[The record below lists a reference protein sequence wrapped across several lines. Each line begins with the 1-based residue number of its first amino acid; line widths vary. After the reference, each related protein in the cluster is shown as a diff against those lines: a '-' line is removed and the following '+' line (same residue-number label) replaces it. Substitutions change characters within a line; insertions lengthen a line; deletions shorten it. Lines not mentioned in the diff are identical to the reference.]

1 MRLTLCVLI
10 ALSLACSS
18 AVAAETQQTAAGWT
32 ADDIERCRRSSSVG
46 PAKGGGLTLVD
57 RDLIQYEIGRTVHA
71 ADRRAASETVT
82 DTTWIR
88 KDFVL
93 KSNAC
98 REAVLSFSHSGSA
111 RGLEVLLNG
120 KALPFE
126 VVHTR
131 ARGYSGVYP
140 KDKFPK
146 GHNMY
151 HMNGKPFK
159 SWWRGGWQEVK
170 VAPKLLKMGT
180 NTVII
185 RAKTGRSCRF
195 YIEQSVYPNR
205 SAVSR
210 DGGKTWDFDRLSSN
224 RNLNGEYIVRL
235 LLGRHPASGWI
246 ESEPVD
252 LWPKVEGTDVAV
264 PARITNVN
272 TDWQMQIAGSLFV
285 TGANFEEARA
295 RAADKVPGI
304 KLLLRVGSTPAYDPK
319 TWTAWAD
326 AAELMAGKAHGKRL
340 ADGDHRYVQWRVELT
355 ASNDRTVAQVLKSI
369 KLIATVGPLPLP
381 PGLRITGSKI
391 EQPEIVR
398 PSHVFVHAKK
408 TRRLELLR
416 QQAKLDE
423 VVKGRTPGF
432 QQLRRIAQWIP
443 KLRAGNNAGGKLM
456 YFPTWDGLLF
466 WNVARSGDIGRMCT
480 TRGAFFVQCAT
491 ALGYRARPCIWSHA
505 IAEAWVD
512 DLGKW
517 VAFDP
522 SGGHY
527 FLVNGQ
533 PASLLAAAKAWKD
546 PKLEVRRAWNEKTTS
561 GVLKDRQVA
570 WYTRYFV
577 PMRSNFLESDEPREP
592 AHGKY
597 SFKYDG
603 HLRWL
608 HPKREPLPWFGFTTS
623 RDGDLAFTCNTVN
636 LHLARTSEPN
646 ALAVQMA
653 TDMPSPAKFEARRND
668 GEWKA
673 AKAPFRWTLTPGEN
687 TLEVR
692 GVNTFGLPGR
702 TATATVTVPE

>member
-1 MRLTLCVLI
+1 MMRLTLCVLI

-18 AVAAETQQTAAGWT
+18 SLAAETQQTAAGWT
-32 ADDIERCRRSSSVG
+32 AEDVERCRRSSSVG
-46 PAKGGGLTLVD
+46 PAKGAGLTLVD
-57 RDLIQYEIGRTVHA
+57 RDVIQYEIGRTVHA
-71 ADRRAASETVT
+71 ADRRGASETVT

-93 KSNAC
+93 ESNAC
-98 REAVLSFSHSGSA
+98 REAVLSFNHSGSA
-111 RGLEVLLNG
+111 GGLEVLLNG

-126 VVHTR
+126 VMHTR

-151 HMNGKPFK
+151 HLNGKPFK
-159 SWWRGGWQEVK
+159 SWWRGGWQEVT
-170 VAPKLLKMGT
+170 VDPKFLRKGV

-210 DGGKTWDFDRLSSN
+210 DGGKTWDYDRLSSN

-252 LWPKVEGTDVAV
+252 LWPKVEGTAVAM
-264 PARITNVN
+264 PAAVEKLEIRGGGRLLPETRR
-272 TDWQMQIAGSLFV
+272 MPPGHF
-285 TGANFEEARA
+285 RA
-295 RAADKVPGI
+295 R
-304 KLLLRVGSTPAYDPK
+304 LLARLGATPEYDPK
-319 TWTAWAD
+319 TWTAWSEAR
-326 AAELMAGKAHGKRL
+326 ELERGKARGKPL
-340 ADGDHRYVQWRVELT
+340 ADGDYRYAQWRVELL
-355 ASNDRTVAQVLKSI
+355 ASEYRLDAPTLKTVRVA
-369 KLIATVGPLPLP
+369 ATVRLKALP
-381 PGLRITGSKI
+381 PALRLSACKI
-391 EQPEIVR
+391 EQPAIVR

-408 TRRLELLR
+408 TKRLELLR

-423 VVKGRTPGF
+423 VVKDRTPGL

-443 KLRAGNNAGGKLM
+443 KLKAGNNAGGKLM

-466 WNVARSGDIGRMCT
+466 WNVARPGEIGRMCT

-533 PASLLAAAKAWKD
+533 PASLLEAAKAWKD

-608 HPKREPLPWFGFTTS
+608 HPRKEPLPWFSFTTS

-673 AKAPFRWTLTPGEN
+673 VKTPLRWTLTPGEN